1 MDAWEL
7 RHVIYSQLA
16 ARGTAPSRGALAAMA
31 GDRVEELLLELH
43 QRHAIVLDDAGEIR
57 MALPFSAVPSN
68 HRVVAGDRS
77 WWANCAWDALAI
89 PSMLRTEA
97 RIEAQWVD
105 TAEAVDLRVVDGQLT
120 TTSGNAAGWVRFAFP
135 AHRWWDDIVET

>member
-1 MDAWEL
+1 MDAREL

-68 HRVVAGDRS
+68 HRVVAGDVTIS
-77 WWANCAWDALAI
+77 KECA
-89 PSMLRTEA
+89 
-97 RIEAQWVD
+97 
-105 TAEAVDLRVVDGQLT
+105 
-120 TTSGNAAGWVRFAFP
+120 
-135 AHRWWDDIVET
+135 